1 MRKQLLLAMALPAL
15 ALLVAPSQAQPA
27 ESPQPADQLAFE
39 ADGTQRMTVEVRI
52 GGRGPFRFL
61 VDTGAE
67 RTLISQELARR
78 LSLEPGRFARI
89 HSMSEVSD
97 VPTAVIPRLRVSART
112 LSNIHAPA
120 FLQHNLGA
128 EGVLGVDT
136 LKAQRVRF
144 DFASQT
150 MSISPAASRDRLTDP
165 DAVVVTARSRFGRL
179 IVADARAEGQKIW
192 VVIDTGSEVTVGNE
206 ALRSKLEEKGRLDP
220 TVPIELLSVTGG
232 RIPAKHTRIR
242 GAMIG
247 NVKLRNM
254 PVAFAEV
261 HPFEKLG
268 LTDQPAILLGMD
280 VLSHFDEVTID
291 FANRDVRFV
300 LPGRS
305 GNRPRSGMLS

>member
-1 MRKQLLLAMALPAL
+1 MPKPVLLKMVVPILATLLALPL
-15 ALLVAPSQAQPA
+15 HAQPA
-27 ESPQPADQLAFE
+27 AAPDQLEFRE
-39 ADGTQRMTVEVRI
+39 DSTQRMTVQVTI

-67 RTLISQELARR
+67 RTLIAQELARQ
-78 LSLEPGRFARI
+78 LNLEPGAVARV

-97 VPTAVIPRLRVSART
+97 VATAVIPQLKVSART

-128 EGVLGVDT
+128 LGVLGVDT
-136 LKAQRVRF
+136 LRSQRVRF
-144 DFASQT
+144 DFTSQT
-150 MSISPAASRDRLTDP
+150 MSISPSAARDEVKEPGT
-165 DAVVVTARSRFGRL
+165 VIVTARSRFGRL

-206 ALRSKLEEKGRLDP
+206 ALRSKLAAKSRLAP

-232 RIPAKHTRIR
+232 KVSAQHTRIR
-242 GAMIG
+242 GATIG
-247 NVKLRNM
+247 GVRLRNM
-254 PVAFAEV
+254 PIAFAEV

-268 LTDQPAILLGMD
+268 LSDQPAILLGMD

-291 FANRDVRFV
+291 FAERDVRFV

-305 GNRPRSGMLS
+305 GRPRSGVLS